1 MRLPDRLPARLNM
14 LASDLTRAVDETS
27 RHARVWTERAGARV
41 KRSTFVAGHADWV
54 HETPIERRDE
64 EIWRT
69 ESGLNM
75 PQLAHTSAP
84 HDFTSG
90 VMARIAA
97 QQAPR
102 LASTITF
109 SGPAVEPVRMLAGT
123 VCISAMIALAS
134 SCILAILAPSQA
146 LALIGWVIG
155 AGMIVLL
162 ALREIL
168 SLVTSLLASSGALF
182 ILGTLVV
189 LTLMTVLRLAR
200 SEDHIIH
207 EA

>member
-1 MRLPDRLPARLNM
+1 
-14 LASDLTRAVDETS
+14 V
-27 RHARVWTERAGARV
+27 
-41 KRSTFVAGHADWV
+41 
-54 HETPIERRDE
+54 
-64 EIWRT
+64 
-69 ESGLNM
+69 
-75 PQLAHTSAP
+75 HTSAP

-97 QQAPR
+97 QQTPR

-168 SLVTSLLASSGALF
+168 GLVTSLLASSGALI

-189 LTLMTVLRLAR
+189 LTLMTVLRFAR
-200 SEDHIIH
+200 SEDHHIIH

>member
-1 MRLPDRLPARLNM
+1 M
-14 LASDLTRAVDETS
+14 LASDLTRTADETS
-27 RHARVWTERAGARV
+27 RHARVWTERVGARV
-41 KRSTFVAGHADWV
+41 KRSTFFAGHADWV
-54 HETPIERRDE
+54 HDTSIERKDE
-64 EIWRT
+64 ELWRT
-69 ESGLNM
+69 EAGLNV
-75 PQLAHTSAP
+75 PQLTHTSAP
-84 HDFTSG
+84 DDFTSG

-102 LASTITF
+102 LASTVTF
-109 SGPAVEPVRMLAGT
+109 SGPTVEPVRMLAGT
-123 VCISAMIALAS
+123 VGISAMIALAS

-168 SLVTSLLASSGALF
+168 GIVTSLLASSGVLI
-182 ILGTLVV
+182 ILGTLAV
-189 LTLMTVLRLAR
+189 LTLMTVLRFAR
-200 SEDHIIH
+200 SEDRVIH